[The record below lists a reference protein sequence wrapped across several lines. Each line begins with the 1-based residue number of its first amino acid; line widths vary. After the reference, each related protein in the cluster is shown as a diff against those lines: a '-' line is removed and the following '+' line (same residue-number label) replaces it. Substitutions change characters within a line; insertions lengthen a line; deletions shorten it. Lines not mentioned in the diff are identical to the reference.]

1 MTASHLDPRAIQRA
15 LNDKG
20 FGLKEDGALGPRT
33 QAAMTRA
40 VWDVVGSKSTLWPPE
55 RVLLAFEQI
64 MLRDGGGDPGQID
77 GVMGPKTRGAL
88 AEWASRQVGGGNRVE
103 FVTIGAG
110 GGRGG
115 GQSYRDWASI
125 IRAVCPHGRAEIVA
139 GAAAAMPRMIEIA
152 SLTTALRQAHFLAQ
166 IAHESAGMLT
176 TVEYASGAAYEGR
189 KDLGNTQRGDGV
201 RFKGRGL
208 IQLTGRANYMAYGFE
223 LGLDLVGKPEL
234 AAQFPAAALTAALY
248 WRKRGINAPADRD
261 DIEAVTRK
269 INGGTNGLAD
279 RRAYLAVVKR
289 ALAA

>member
-20 FGLKEDGALGPRT
+20 FGLKEDRSLGPRT
-33 QAAMTRA
+33 QSAMTRA

-64 MLRDGGGDPGQID
+64 MLRDGGLDPGPID

-88 AEWASRQVGGGNRVE
+88 AEWASKRVGQP
-103 FVTIGAG
+103 AAD
-110 GGRGG
+110 
-115 GQSYRDWASI
+115 SDWARI
-125 IRAVCPHGRAEIVA
+125 IRAICPKGRAEIVA

-176 TVEYASGAAYEGR
+176 TVEYASGSAYDGR

-234 AAQFPAAALTAALY
+234 AAEFPAAALTAALY

-261 DIEAVTRK
+261 DLEAVTRK

-279 RRAYLAVVKR
+279 RRAYLAAAKR
-289 ALAA
+289 ALA